1 MKLTKTQKILLGT
14 AIAGIGGY
22 FLYKY
27 LIPTNEESDEE
38 SEPDKKDSD
47 AGTGLIVLP
56 GNTGVVPLPVIV
68 PPKNDPIVI
77 QSTLKKGDKVN
88 AKVKTATYSGYTLAN
103 PYKSGGNDRYG
114 NFLTGNYVG
123 VILQIVGN
131 AVQVQRYSRPYVG
144 KDMSYF
150 WVLASNVEKSLL

>member
-14 AIAGIGGY
+14 TIAGVGGY

-27 LIPTNEESDEE
+27 FFPADQESDQE
-38 SEPDKKDSD
+38 SEPDKKDTG
-47 AGTGLIVLP
+47 AGTGLVVLP

-68 PPKNDPIVI
+68 PPKPDPIVI
-77 QSTLKKGDKVN
+77 QSPLKKGDKVN

-114 NFLTGNYVG
+114 NFLPGNYVG

-131 AVQVQRYSRPYVG
+131 AVQVQRYSKPYVG

-150 WVLASNVEKSLL
+150 WVSANNVEKSLI